1 MTSAFEEKLSA
12 LPPSPGCYVF
22 RDSQGEVLYVG
33 KAKSL
38 RSRVRSYFQD
48 SNSDTRAFLPF
59 LRLKVADFETIVTS
73 SEKEATILEN
83 HLIKEQKPR
92 YNVKLRD
99 DKEYLSLRLSTVHE
113 WPRLELV
120 RKPKRDGA
128 RYFGPYH
135 SATAARRT
143 LSVVE
148 KHFKLRTCSDRELAS
163 RKRPCLEYQ
172 IKRCPGPCVL
182 EVDRE
187 TYGAQVRAVALFLD
201 GRHDELTAEL
211 KTRMKEASER
221 LEFELAATY
230 RDQLSAVESVH
241 QAQRVAQ
248 VVGVDQDV
256 LGLYREGDLVE
267 LSLMAVR
274 GGRVIDV
281 GSFSNRRVEVPNDE
295 VVGMFLREHYGDGG
309 GGEAHIPDEILVPV
323 LPEGVDGVMDW
334 LSERRQTLAELSGK
348 RSRRIEIIAPAR
360 GPRRGLADLAQ
371 ANAEH
376 AFKEKRRTHDDI
388 DERLLKVQA
397 RLRLPTLPRRIECV
411 DISHLGGS
419 DTVGAIVA
427 LEDGMPDKKRYRTYN
442 VRGVAEGDDYA
453 AMYQVLLRRFRR
465 GQRAAADSAARV
477 VDEAGL
483 PDVVGEAG
491 LPDSVA
497 PGVESEPSGLDVEVV
512 EADASNASEAREGI
526 SWELPDLFV
535 VDGGRGQLAV
545 ALAAA
550 HDLGLHELPIVGLA
564 KERES
569 ALGNKVVD
577 RVYLP
582 GQKNPI
588 PLRPNSP
595 ELFLL
600 ARARD
605 EAHRFSNRGRKKVGR
620 RRNFASELEAIPGIG
635 PKTRAALL
643 KHFGS
648 IAAIHGATDEELL
661 AVPNLNRR
669 HLTALRGA
677 TDNLAMDLEENS
689 SELAVDEGESG
700 VEQASTEERTD
711 VSGGNSVGDEDSQRQ
726 SG

>member
-1 MTSAFEEKLSA
+1 MEPSSPSDPFEEKLGL
-12 LPPSPGCYVF
+12 LPAAPGCYIF
-22 RDSQGEVLYVG
+22 RDAKGDVLYVG

-59 LRLKVADFETIVTS
+59 LRRQVSDFETIVTG

-83 HLIKEQKPR
+83 HLIKERKPR

-99 DKEYLSLRLSTVHE
+99 DKEYLNLRLSSEHE

-120 RKPKRDGA
+120 RRPKPDGA

-148 KHFKLRTCSDRELAS
+148 KYFKLRTCSDRELAS

-182 EVDRE
+182 EVDKDA
-187 TYGAQVRAVALFLD
+187 YAAQVHAVALFLA
-201 GRHDELTAEL
+201 GRHDELTREL
-211 KTRMKEASER
+211 KSRMAEASER

-230 RDQLSAVESVH
+230 RDQISAVESVR

-248 VVGVDQDV
+248 VSDQDQDV
-256 LGLYREGDLVE
+256 LGIYREGDLVE
-267 LSLMAVR
+267 LSLMVVR

-295 VVGMFLREHYGDGG
+295 LVAAFLREHYGEGG
-309 GGEAHIPDEILVPV
+309 GGEALVPDEILVPV
-323 LPEGVDGVMDW
+323 LPEGVEGVMEW
-334 LSERRQTLAELSGK
+334 LTEQRATRAAEAGLRAPRRVEILAPL
-348 RSRRIEIIAPAR
+348 R
-360 GPRRGLADLAQ
+360 GPRRGLLDLAAQ
-371 ANAEH
+371 NAEH
-376 AFKEKRRTHDDI
+376 AFKEKRRSHDDI
-388 DERLLKVQA
+388 DERLLRVQA

-411 DISHLGGS
+411 DISHLAGT
-419 DTVGAIVA
+419 DTVGAVVA
-427 LEDGMPDKKRYRTYN
+427 LENGAPDKKRYRTYH
-442 VRGVAEGDDYA
+442 VKGVPEGDDYGA
-453 AMYQVLLRRFRR
+453 IYQVLSRRFRR
-465 GQRAAADSAARV
+465 GQRALLEAQERALPAEGQPEASAELANAPV
-477 VDEAGL
+477 EEL
-483 PDVVGEAG
+483 PEPLPGEN
-491 LPDSVA
+491 DA
-497 PGVESEPSGLDVEVV
+497 PRSDTTQ
-512 EADASNASEAREGI
+512 DASL
-526 SWELPDLFV
+526 WDLPDLFV

-545 ALAAA
+545 ALTAA

-569 ALGNKVVD
+569 ALGDKVVD
-577 RVYLP
+577 RVYLR

-605 EAHRFSNRGRKKVGR
+605 EAHRFSNRGRKKAGKR
-620 RRNFASELEAIPGIG
+620 RAFSSELEKLPGVG
-635 PKTRAALL
+635 PKTRSALL
-643 KHFGS
+643 KRFGS
-648 IAAIHGATDEELL
+648 LDAIFSASDDELLEVVTKAQLAALRAARAPAEDTENEEVSEPELETLPVATD
-661 AVPNLNRR
+661 VN
-669 HLTALRGA
+669 
-677 TDNLAMDLEENS
+677 
-689 SELAVDEGESG
+689 
-700 VEQASTEERTD
+700 
-711 VSGGNSVGDEDSQRQ
+711 
-726 SG
+726 